1 MAVKIRLTRMGAK
14 KHPYYRVVV
23 ADERYP
29 RDGRFLET
37 VGTYDPNQVE
47 DKDKY
52 NLKLDRVQHWLD
64 EGAQLTDTVR
74 SIVKRVKKIV

>member
-14 KHPYYRVVV
+14 KRPFYRVVA

-37 VGTYDPNQVE
+37 LGTYDPNQVE
-47 DKDKY
+47 DADKY
-52 NLKLDRVQHWLD
+52 NLKLDRVQHWLN
-64 EGAQLTDTVR
+64 EGAQMTDTVR
-74 SIVKRVKKIV
+74 NIVKQVKRLG